1 MKLRGSDLD
10 DAMEQEPRIF
20 RVTRSDNAC
29 QQDREVF
36 RRGRATS
43 LKSSFALLVASP
55 TALTAGKSADEYG
68 PEPQIVLH
76 THILQ
81 RKAHIKNAIPLTW
94 VQDVKVTRQSGVRGT
109 RSGSCFNIECCL
121 RPLQLWRQ
129 QR

>member
-1 MKLRGSDLD
+1 
-10 DAMEQEPRIF
+10 MEQSLTHF
-20 RVTRSDNAC
+20 LVTRSGNGC

-36 RRGRATS
+36 RRGRAPS

-68 PEPQIVLH
+68 LEPQIVLH

-81 RKAHIKNAIPLTW
+81 RKAHQKNAIPLTW
-94 VQDVKVTRQSGVRGT
+94 AQDVKVTRQSGVRGT
-109 RSGSCFNIECCL
+109 RSGFVFQYRVLPEAV
-121 RPLQLWRQ
+121 RRQ